1 MRSSGILM
9 HISSLDGDYGI
20 GTLGREAFAFCDFL
34 KDSGFSAWQVLP
46 INPQGPG
53 FSPYNSLS
61 SFAGNPLFISPEEL
75 FKDGLITKSELAS
88 FIEKNIGRVDFKIV
102 MPERARLM
110 RKAFSRFKDYD
121 TLESFCEKKGE
132 WVRDYASF
140 MTIREELGG
149 ILWQSFPRELR
160 DKSGLSEWRSAH
172 KPEEDYYK
180 FEQYIFSKQ
189 WHALRQYANSLGIKL
204 IGDVPIYV
212 SLDSCDV
219 WSAPEIWNL
228 NEHNAPFDVAGCP
241 PDAFSAD
248 GQLWGN
254 PTYNWRL
261 LSERGYSWW
270 ISRLSHLA
278 SMFDT
283 VRLDHFRAFEAYW
296 SIPASSPT
304 AASGHWEKG
313 PGKPFFDAV
322 FHELPN
328 LSLIAEDLGFLTPE
342 VFRLRDE
349 CGIPGMRVLQFAFD
363 SDTNNI
369 YLPDKYVENCVVYT
383 GTHDNDT
390 LRGFIETAPA
400 YKLAFARR
408 YLAPD
413 ESETLF
419 DAFIRAAWSSCAEC
433 AIIPMQ
439 DVLNLSSQA
448 RMNTPSTVN
457 DRNWRWR
464 MTDNAITS
472 DIAEK
477 FKSLNSKY
485 NRI

>member
-1 MRSSGILM
+1 MRSSGVLM
-9 HISSLDGDYGI
+9 HISSLGGNYGI
-20 GTLGREAFAFCDFL
+20 GTLGRESFSFCDFL
-34 KDSGFSAWQVLP
+34 KESGFRAWQMLP

-61 SFAGNPLFISPEEL
+61 SFAGNPLFISPEKL
-75 FKDGLITKSELAS
+75 FESGLITKSELAS
-88 FIEKNIGRVDFKIV
+88 FVEENRGRVDFKIV
-102 MPERARLM
+102 MPERSRLL
-110 RKAFSRFKDYD
+110 RKAFSRFRDFD
-121 TLESFCEKKGE
+121 ALESFCERKGE

-160 DKSGLSEWRSAH
+160 DKSGLSDWRREH
-172 KPEEDYYK
+172 KAEEDYYK
-180 FEQYIFSKQ
+180 FEQYIFSEQ
-189 WHALRQYANSLGIKL
+189 WDELRKYANNLGIRL

-228 NEHNAPFDVAGCP
+228 NEYGSPYDVAGCP
-241 PDAFSAD
+241 PDAFSSD

-254 PTYNWRL
+254 PTYNWRFL
-261 LSERGYSWW
+261 AERGYSWW
-270 ISRLSHLA
+270 IARLSHLA
-278 SMFDT
+278 SMFDS

-304 AASGHWEKG
+304 ASTGHWEKG

-322 FHELPN
+322 FRALPN

-349 CGIPGMRVLQFAFD
+349 CNIPGMRVLQFAFD
-363 SDTNNI
+363 SDENNV
-369 YLPDKYVENCVVYT
+369 YLPDKYIENCVVYT

-400 YKLAFARR
+400 YKLDFARR
-408 YLAPD
+408 YLSPGGA
-413 ESETLF
+413 ETLF
-419 DAFIRAAWSSCAEC
+419 DAFIRAAWSSCADL

-439 DVLNLSSQA
+439 DVLNLPSSA
-448 RMNTPSTVN
+448 RMNIPSTVN

-464 MTDNAITS
+464 MEDGALNSET
-472 DIAEK
+472 AEK
-477 FKSLNSKY
+477 FYALNLKY